1 MTTPALNSPAVSPYG
16 QGVPVT
22 VGKNGGQG
30 TGLLATGIG
39 LIIGFNIVNQA
50 ATAVF
55 TAYLFDGDPNT
66 GQYLMGLQCA
76 AGAAISRDIGLPGCL
91 FRRGIYFSDYAGHG
105 AIAVTY
111 VPLLTQP

>member
-1 MTTPALNSPAVSPYG
+1 VNQPAPNSPAVSPYG

-22 VGKNGGQG
+22 VGKKSGVV
-30 TGLLATGIG
+30 TGLLCTGIG
-39 LIIGFNIVNQA
+39 LITGFNLVNQT
-50 ATAVF
+50 ATAAF
-55 TAYLFDGDPNT
+55 NAYLFDGDPNT

-76 AGAAISRDIGLPGCL
+76 AGASASRDIGLPGCL
-91 FRRGIYFSDYAGHG
+91 FRRGIYLLLSAGQC

>member
-1 MTTPALNSPAVSPYG
+1 VNQPAPNSPAVSPYG

-22 VGKNGGQG
+22 VGKKGGQG

-39 LIIGFNIVNQA
+39 LIIAFNIVNQL
-50 ATAVF
+50 ATTVL
-55 TAYLFDGDPNT
+55 TAYLYDGDPNT

-76 AGAAISRDIGLPGCL
+76 PGASASRDIGLPGCL
-91 FRRGIYFSDYAGHG
+91 FRRGIYFQEYAGSG

-111 VPLLTQP
+111 VPLITQP